1 MYRVSGK
8 DMDQGFKKE
17 ISQFMSGMKILIA
30 SNKRQD
36 GISLEE
42 GNKAMSFY
50 VYKTLCDILHQGEVE
65 EFLFVHAFLTMEWN
79 LMTRSDNSV
88 NMHIRHIQWR
98 SDCLILYLGTSKG
111 NQTEEI
117 SSDPWCV
124 YSNPN
129 NPSICP
135 IIALAKYIFS
145 NPDIL
150 TTNSPLFPGNYQYDR
165 FLKIFHKVIKD
176 NFDRFQALGVEKG
189 MLGSHSIRKGAITI
203 VATG

>member
-1 MYRVSGK
+1 
-8 DMDQGFKKE
+8 MDQGFKKE

-42 GNKAMSFY
+42 GNKAMSFD
-50 VYKTLCDILHQGEVE
+50 VYKTLCDVLHQGEVE

-79 LMTRSDNSV
+79 LMTRSDNCV

-117 SSDPWCV
+117 SSDP
-124 YSNPN
+124 
-129 NPSICP
+129 
-135 IIALAKYIFS
+135 
-145 NPDIL
+145 
-150 TTNSPLFPGNYQYDR
+150 
-165 FLKIFHKVIKD
+165 
-176 NFDRFQALGVEKG
+176 
-189 MLGSHSIRKGAITI
+189 
-203 VATG
+203 